1 MAKVRVEQE
10 QKARRWVR
18 DKAVMSY
25 CGEITAMTLW
35 RWRRD
40 PNLGFPK
47 PVKINKTN
55 LTDLDQIDT
64 WLVKRALAKS
74 ALIIETT

>member
-10 QKARRWVR
+10 QKARRWAR
-18 DKAVMSY
+18 DKVLQSY

-47 PVKINKTN
+47 PVRINKTN
-55 LTDLDQIDT
+55 LLTSTRSTIG
-64 WLVKRALAKS
+64 W
-74 ALIIETT
+74 